1 MNVIDVILLLP
12 LLYGAF
18 KGFSKGFIFEV
29 ATLAGMVLGVFIAIR
44 YSAYTENFL
53 HDFLNI
59 TSKYLSYI
67 ALAVTFLVV
76 VMLICVLG
84 KVLTK
89 IVDMVSLG
97 LINKLLGTFLGVAK
111 YFIILCVALLIAD
124 VLDDKFHFIS
134 KETKEGSLLFH
145 PFLTF
150 AQQIYNLIRF

>member
-67 ALAVTFLVV
+67 GYFFSRRDADLCAGESADENCGYGVV
-76 VMLICVLG
+76 GVDKQTPGDFSGGG
-84 KVLTK
+84 KVFYHS
-89 IVDMVSLG
+89 V
-97 LINKLLGTFLGVAK
+97 
-111 YFIILCVALLIAD
+111 C
-124 VLDDKFHFIS
+124 
-134 KETKEGSLLFH
+134 GSAH
-145 PFLTF
+145 CRCPG
-150 AQQIYNLIRF
+150 

>member
-1 MNVIDVILLLP
+1 MGLLKD
-12 LLYGAF
+12 F
-18 KGFSKGFIFEV
+18 QKDFIFEV

-150 AQQIYNLIRF
+150 AQQTYNLIRF

>member
-97 LINKLLGTFLGVAK
+97 LINKLLGTFLDRKSV
-111 YFIILCVALLIAD
+111 V
-124 VLDDKFHFIS
+124 
-134 KETKEGSLLFH
+134 
-145 PFLTF
+145 
-150 AQQIYNLIRF
+150 